1 MKKNNILSRTSPQ
14 IIEVLEGKKIFIAG
28 AGGLGS
34 NVALN
39 LIRSGAKNLTIADY
53 DIIEESNLNRQ
64 FFFLEQVGKLKS
76 DCLSQNLKKIIPD
89 IEVNVINKQL
99 TSDNFSKYITTEYDI
114 VFECFDSA
122 SSKAELIEFVLTTL
136 NKTPI
141 IGVSGISELSDYTS
155 IKVKKFTENLTIVG
169 DFGSSLPNDK
179 TLSPIKVNLIA
190 SIQAEVGINIIK
202 NMK

>member
-1 MKKNNILSRTSPQ
+1 M
-14 IIEVLEGKKIFIAG
+14 
-28 AGGLGS
+28 
-34 NVALN
+34 
-39 LIRSGAKNLTIADY
+39 
-53 DIIEESNLNRQ
+53 
-64 FFFLEQVGKLKS
+64 
-76 DCLSQNLKKIIPD
+76 
-89 IEVNVINKQL
+89 
-99 TSDNFSKYITTEYDI
+99 
-114 VFECFDSA
+114 FECFDSA

-141 IGVSGISELSDYTS
+141 VGVSGISELSDYTS

-169 DFGSSLPNDK
+169 DFGSSLPDDK